1 MMNTKNTFW
10 SLRQNPF
17 GNTNQEQME
26 NAIKD
31 IKFVS
36 CPFAHISTCR
46 NNYLDGIE
54 DKKSKRQSARFDKDI
69 QVGDFVLIPFK
80 GRKTCIL
87 AKVITDT
94 VFCVETGYCTIESPG
109 NKYTITKDTAG
120 VPFRPVGRMIEIIN
134 DSFTIEKRSIP
145 INSLSKLKSL
155 ETIQQL
161 DREVK
166 KYIARKS

>member
-1 MMNTKNTFW
+1 MNTKNTFW

-31 IKFVS
+31 SKFVS

-87 AKVITDT
+87 AKVITDEEQ
-94 VFCVETGYCTIESPG
+94 CKNM
-109 NKYTITKDTAG
+109 NKIVKNIAKE
-120 VPFRPVGRMIEIIN
+120 VIIDKN
-134 DSFTIEKRSIP
+134 I
-145 INSLSKLKSL
+145 
-155 ETIQQL
+155 
-161 DREVK
+161 
-166 KYIARKS
+166 